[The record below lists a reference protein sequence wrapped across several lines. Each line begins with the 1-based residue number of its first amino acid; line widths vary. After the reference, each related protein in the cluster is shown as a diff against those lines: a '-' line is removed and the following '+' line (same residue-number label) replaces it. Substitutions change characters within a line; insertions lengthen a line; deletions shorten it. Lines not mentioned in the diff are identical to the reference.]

1 MILIIFTASY
11 PFDFIE
17 EQNFLGGE
25 MRFLLKEFERIIYVP
40 RNARGNL
47 LPLPENVEVDVSL
60 SDILSL
66 YKRVVSEFRVFFSMA
81 FYQDF
86 TNRFPLSLS
95 FRYFRRLY
103 LYLSGAYLTRDW
115 TYRWLQREKVSDKD
129 VLFYAF
135 WFDEIPAGVGMAKDN
150 HPDIRIVSRAHGY
163 DIYEERSM
171 PWPCRRDAISLM
183 DALLSDS
190 EKGNRYFHDRYPEF
204 GGKYGVSL
212 MGVPDPGAL
221 SHPSEDGILRIV
233 SCSTTASVKRIELL
247 IEGIALAARIRTSLN
262 IEWVHFGDG
271 PNREIYINKVTN
283 TFDPNASGH
292 FPGYTTRN
300 DLIRYYLDNPVDVFV
315 NVSSSEGTSVAIME
329 AISCGIPV
337 IATSVGGN
345 VEIVNDKNGFLLS
358 PNPTPND
365 IAEVLFKVFDRPNE
379 MHQKRF
385 GSRKIWSEKYNEA
398 INSKEF
404 AKLLSDIRSH
414 TPQKSDKL

>member
-1 MILIIFTASY
+1 MILVIFTASY

-25 MRFLLKEFERIIYVP
+25 MEFLLKEFERIVYVP

-47 LPLPENVEVDVSL
+47 LPLPERVEVDTSL
-60 SDILSL
+60 SDLLSI
-66 YKRVVSEFRVFFSMA
+66 YQRVVRGFRVLLSMA

-86 TNRFPLSLS
+86 KDRFPRSLS

-115 TYRWLQREKVSDKD
+115 TLRWLQREKVSEKE

-135 WFDEIPAGVGMAKDN
+135 WFDEIPAGVGMAKEN
-150 HPDIRIVSRAHGY
+150 CPDIRIVSRAHGY

-171 PWPCRRDAISLM
+171 PWPCRREAIAFMDSLL
-183 DALLSDS
+183 ADS
-190 EKGNRYFHDRYPEF
+190 EKGDRYFHDRYPEF
-204 GGKYGVSL
+204 KGKYGVSL

-221 SHPSEDGILRIV
+221 SRPSEDGVLRIV

-247 IEGIALAARIRTSLN
+247 IEGIALAAGIRTTLN

-271 PNREIYINKVTN
+271 PNRRIYIDKMTN
-283 TFDPNASGH
+283 AFAANVRGC
-292 FPGYTTRN
+292 FPGYTTRD
-300 DLIRYYLDNPVDVFV
+300 DLIRFYLENPVDIFV

-345 VEIVNDKNGFLLS
+345 VEIVNDKNGFLL
-358 PNPTPND
+358 PPDPTPND
-365 IAEVLFKVFDRPNE
+365 IAEVLFKVFDHPNE
-379 MHQKRF
+379 MRQKRI
-385 GSRKIWSEKYNEA
+385 GSRQIWSEKYNETV
-398 INSKEF
+398 NSKEF
-404 AKLLSDIRSH
+404 AKLLSDLRSYI
-414 TPQKSDKL
+414 PQQSYKS